1 MYYSI
6 YLLYFTCIDNLL
18 KGRIMWVT
26 LGHIDSGQ
34 SIKTVRVQRQEVMS
48 IRQKHT
54 LAQLQGVK
62 LFRTQ
67 LTKREYERIPIYYV
81 D

>member
-1 MYYSI
+1 
-6 YLLYFTCIDNLL
+6 
-18 KGRIMWVT
+18 MWVT
-26 LGHIDSGQ
+26 LGYIDTVQ
-34 SIKTVRVQRQEVMS
+34 SIKTVRIQCQETMS

-54 LAQLQGVK
+54 LAQLQGIK
-62 LFRTQ
+62 FFRSQ